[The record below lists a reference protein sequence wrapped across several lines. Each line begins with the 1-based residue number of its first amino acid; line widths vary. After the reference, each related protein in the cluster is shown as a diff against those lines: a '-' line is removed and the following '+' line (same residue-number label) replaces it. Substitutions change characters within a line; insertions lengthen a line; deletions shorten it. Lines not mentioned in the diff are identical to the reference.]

1 MDHSLYISFLIVS
14 FGLIIIPGPNILV
27 IISSSVCYGKGHGLQ
42 TVAGTSIAMA
52 IQLLIVGLGTTW
64 LVGILNEGFYF
75 LKWLGVA
82 YLFYLGLRYFL
93 RAVKAKNSIAA
104 TPAAS
109 VSFARGFIVS
119 LTNPKTLLFFSAFLP
134 QFISS
139 TENYAYQISMLSI
152 SFLLIAIIIDSSY
165 AILSAKLLPLLQ
177 KNKKLTGLQNFLSSI
192 LYLGASIWLAM
203 LRRIQ

>member
-14 FGLIIIPGPNILV
+14 FSLIIIPGPNILV
-27 IISSSVCYGKGHGLQ
+27 IISNSVRYGRSHGLQ
-42 TVAGTSIAMA
+42 TVAGTSLAMA
-52 IQLLIVGLGTTW
+52 IQLFIVGLGTTW
-64 LVGILNEGFYF
+64 LIGVFTEGFYL
-75 LKWLGVA
+75 LKWLGVG
-82 YLFYLGLRYFL
+82 YLFYLGFKYFM
-93 RAVKAKNSIAA
+93 RALNSKDSLSA
-104 TPAAS
+104 PACS

-139 TENYAYQISMLSI
+139 TENYSFQISLLSL
-152 SFLLIAIIIDSSY
+152 SFLLLAIIIDSAY

-177 KNKKLTGLQNFLSSI
+177 KNKFSGLQNGLSSI
-192 LYLGASIWLAM
+192 LYLAASIWLAT